1 MKIMRHMRHNF
12 PGVFTILCVGH
23 LYSGQLNAQ
32 EIHHDVPLNQTTPTA
47 VSLAELA
54 ESTGQG
60 GVQNVNY
67 LVNSS
72 IEATLTDNT
81 AINTFSGDNSID
93 GNSFSGASGIF
104 SIIQNTGNN
113 VIIQDSTIVNVSI
126 FP

>member
-1 MKIMRHMRHNF
+1 MKIMRYLKHIF
-12 PGVFTILCVGH
+12 PGVFTILCAGH
-23 LYSGQLNAQ
+23 LYSGPLNAQ
-32 EIHHDVPLNQTTPTA
+32 EIHYNVPLIQTTPAA
-47 VSLAELA
+47 VSLAEL
-54 ESTGQG
+54 ETSTGQG

-67 LVNSS
+67 LVNSN

>member
-1 MKIMRHMRHNF
+1 MRPMRHNF
-12 PGVFTILCVGH
+12 PGVFTIVCVGH
-23 LYSGQLNAQ
+23 LYSGSLNAQ
-32 EIHHDVPLNQTTPTA
+32 EIHHDLPLTQTTPAA
-47 VSLAELA
+47 VSLVELE

-60 GVQNVNY
+60 GIQNVNY